1 MWGNLSSVF
10 DSNLYSSLF
19 SQPDMKQIWS
29 DDNLIH
35 CWLDFEVAV
44 AKVQA
49 ELGVIPTE
57 AAEEIKQTCAALD
70 IDWARLSRETQSV
83 GMAIKPLVDQITDAG
98 TPLVKRYL
106 HWGCTTQDLL
116 DSALA
121 MRLKQTLTL
130 VRSQLLDLGEQLSAM
145 AIEHRHTV
153 MVARTNSVD
162 ASATTWG
169 LQVSSYLGEVIRHI
183 ERLEGLYP
191 RAITGL
197 FGGAVG
203 NLASVGQEGLQI
215 RAKLM
220 QELGLSNPAGMTN
233 ASQDFVVE
241 VVQFF
246 ALIHGTL
253 CRIAN
258 DVETMGRTPIA
269 EVMEGEG
276 GGGSSTMPHKTNPRA
291 SNMIQTLSRMGW
303 MYASGAPNLLDQQ
316 DIRAASMRVLNWT
329 IVPEA
334 ALAVST
340 SLMRANNLIKHLII
354 HQDNMKRNFNASKN
368 FIMSECVAMKLAE
381 KVGRSQGYNTIKTL
395 LKPTD
400 GTQTLQDILL
410 NSEDVLAILSPEEIT
425 EACNPLSYL
434 GCNDEMIADVTALFN
449 TTKQHNQNL
458 S

>member
-1 MWGNLSSVF
+1 MRGNLSSVF

-19 SQPDMKQIWS
+19 TQPEMKQIWS
-29 DDNLIH
+29 DDNLIQ
-35 CWLDFEVAV
+35 CWLEFETAV
-44 AKVQA
+44 ARVQA
-49 ELGVIPTE
+49 ELGVIPAD
-57 AAEEIKQTCAALD
+57 AADEIKHACESLE
-70 IDWARLSRETQSV
+70 IDWTRLAKETQSV
-83 GMAIKPLVDQITDAG
+83 GMAIKPLIDQISDAG

-121 MRLKQTLTL
+121 MRLKQSLAL
-130 VRSQLLDLGEQLSAM
+130 IRGQLLELGEQLKAM
-145 AIEHRHTV
+145 ATEHKHTV

-169 LQVSSYLGEVIRHI
+169 LQVSSYLGELIRHI
-183 ERLEGLYP
+183 ERLNGLYP

-203 NLASVGQEGLQI
+203 NLASVGQEGLAI

-220 QELGLSNPAGMTN
+220 AQLGLSNPVGMTN

-241 VVQFF
+241 TVQFF

-269 EVMEGEG
+269 ELMEGEG

-291 SNMIQTLSRMGW
+291 SNTIQTLSRMGW

-334 ALAVST
+334 ALTVST
-340 SLMRANNLIKHLII
+340 SLMRATNLIKHLIVN
-354 HQDNMKRNFNASKN
+354 QDNMKRNFNASKN
-368 FIMSECVAMKLAE
+368 FIMSECVAMKLAD
-381 KVGRSQGYNTIKTL
+381 KVGRSQGYNMMKSL
-395 LKPTD
+395 LKGAD
-400 GTQTLQDILL
+400 GSQTLQEILL
-410 NSEDVLAILSPEEIT
+410 SNDDVLHILSKDEII
-425 EACNPLSYL
+425 EACDPLSYL
-434 GCNDEMIADVTALFN
+434 GCNDEMINDVVSLFDAVKN
-449 TTKQHNQNL
+449 NKN
-458 S
+458 

>member
-1 MWGNLSSVF
+1 MRGNLSSVF

-19 SQPDMKQIWS
+19 TQPEMKQIWS
-29 DDNLIH
+29 DDNLIQ
-35 CWLDFEVAV
+35 CWLEFETAV
-44 AKVQA
+44 ARVQA
-49 ELGVIPTE
+49 ELGVIPAD
-57 AAEEIKQTCAALD
+57 AADEIKYACESLE
-70 IDWARLSRETQSV
+70 IDWTRLAKETQSV
-83 GMAIKPLVDQITDAG
+83 GMAIKPLIDQISDAG

-121 MRLKQTLTL
+121 MRLKQSLAL
-130 VRSQLLDLGEQLSAM
+130 IRSQLLELGEQLKAM
-145 AIEHRHTV
+145 ATEHKHTV

-169 LQVSSYLGEVIRHI
+169 LQVSSYLGELIRHI
-183 ERLEGLYP
+183 ERLNGLYP

-203 NLASVGQEGLQI
+203 NLASVGQEGLAI
-215 RAKLM
+215 RKKLM
-220 QELGLSNPAGMTN
+220 AQLGLSNPVGMTN

-241 VVQFF
+241 TVQFF

-269 EVMEGEG
+269 ELMEGEG

-291 SNMIQTLSRMGW
+291 SNTIQTLSRMGW

-334 ALAVST
+334 ALTVST
-340 SLMRANNLIKHLII
+340 SLMRATNLIKHLIVN
-354 HQDNMKRNFNASKN
+354 QDNMKRNFNASKN
-368 FIMSECVAMKLAE
+368 FIMSECVAMKLAD
-381 KVGRSQGYNTIKTL
+381 KVGRSQGYNMMKSL
-395 LKPTD
+395 LKGAD
-400 GTQTLQDILL
+400 GSQTLQEILL
-410 NSEDVLAILSPEEIT
+410 NNDDVLHILSKDEII

-434 GCNDEMIADVTALFN
+434 GCNDEMINDVVSLFDAVKN
-449 TTKQHNQNL
+449 NKN
-458 S
+458 